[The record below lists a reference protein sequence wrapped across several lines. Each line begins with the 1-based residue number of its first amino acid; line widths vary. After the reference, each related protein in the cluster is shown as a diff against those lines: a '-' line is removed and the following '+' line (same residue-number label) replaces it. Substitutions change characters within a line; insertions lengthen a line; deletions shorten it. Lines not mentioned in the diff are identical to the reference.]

1 MFSSSLSKARL
12 SCACFFLA
20 PGLTYSLFT
29 SRLPAIREQAG
40 LNEAEIGMLILYFG
54 LAALASLLVSAT
66 LVRHFGSRSLAII
79 FTITLLLSITASCAA
94 RDALFLACAFMCGG
108 FSMGIADVCIN
119 TQGMLL
125 EMRFKSPS
133 MSFLHGA
140 YSFGALFGSLSGAL
154 FASFSLS
161 PMINAAVVL
170 GCYSL
175 LLTTAFRGLQKDTD
189 RPASGTARA
198 KKSHVPVFVICCGLH
213 GIRLVEIT
221 LHSSLSFFMPNS
233 LRSKPLRHLG
243 LLRTTTCIEPTT
255 FRRLIRHYRRPA
267 PGMFRFS
274 SGSARPAP
282 SPPPPARPF
291 GWRW

>member
-1 MFSSSLSKARL
+1 MANSTRTVSPTKGKPPGSCRSLGAFL
-12 SCACFFLA
+12 SE
-20 PGLTYSLFT
+20 GEKVWNILTIPSLVYAIPRKSQALHRKFT
-29 SRLPAIREQAG
+29 S
-40 LNEAEIGMLILYFG
+40 
-54 LAALASLLVSAT
+54 
-66 LVRHFGSRSLAII
+66 
-79 FTITLLLSITASCAA
+79 LLLSFCK
-94 RDALFLACAFMCGG
+94 FL
-108 FSMGIADVCIN
+108 I
-119 TQGMLL
+119 
-125 EMRFKSPS
+125 
-133 MSFLHGA
+133 H
-140 YSFGALFGSLSGAL
+140 
-154 FASFSLS
+154 
-161 PMINAAVVL
+161 VL
-170 GCYSL
+170 VTVHQL
-175 LLTTAFRGLQKDTD
+175 QRRGQ
-189 RPASGTARA
+189 
-198 KKSHVPVFVICCGLH
+198 HIVICCSLH

>member
-1 MFSSSLSKARL
+1 MTDSTRTASPTKRKAPGEVATPWGL
-12 SCACFFLA
+12 FFLVYRMEYPHNSIFSICHSRKSQA
-20 PGLTYSLFT
+20 LHRKFT
-29 SRLPAIREQAG
+29 S
-40 LNEAEIGMLILYFG
+40 
-54 LAALASLLVSAT
+54 
-66 LVRHFGSRSLAII
+66 
-79 FTITLLLSITASCAA
+79 LLLSFCK
-94 RDALFLACAFMCGG
+94 FL
-108 FSMGIADVCIN
+108 I
-119 TQGMLL
+119 
-125 EMRFKSPS
+125 
-133 MSFLHGA
+133 H
-140 YSFGALFGSLSGAL
+140 
-154 FASFSLS
+154 
-161 PMINAAVVL
+161 VL
-170 GCYSL
+170 VTVHQL
-175 LLTTAFRGLQKDTD
+175 QRRGQ
-189 RPASGTARA
+189 
-198 KKSHVPVFVICCGLH
+198 HIVICCGLH

>member
-1 MFSSSLSKARL
+1 MADGKPPGRSQLLGGFSFWCTEWNILTIPSLVYAIPRKSQALHRK
-12 SCACFFLA
+12 
-20 PGLTYSLFT
+20 FT
-29 SRLPAIREQAG
+29 S
-40 LNEAEIGMLILYFG
+40 
-54 LAALASLLVSAT
+54 
-66 LVRHFGSRSLAII
+66 
-79 FTITLLLSITASCAA
+79 LLLSFCK
-94 RDALFLACAFMCGG
+94 FL
-108 FSMGIADVCIN
+108 I
-119 TQGMLL
+119 
-125 EMRFKSPS
+125 
-133 MSFLHGA
+133 H
-140 YSFGALFGSLSGAL
+140 
-154 FASFSLS
+154 
-161 PMINAAVVL
+161 VL
-170 GCYSL
+170 VTVHQL
-175 LLTTAFRGLQKDTD
+175 QRRGQ
-189 RPASGTARA
+189 
-198 KKSHVPVFVICCGLH
+198 HIVICCGLH